1 MLLKLVSC
9 LAVLSIFSVSSQQC
23 ENCSC
28 TVKLTTGKIEG
39 HYAVI
44 NGSVVG
50 RTFLGIPYAEP
61 PLGPLRFAE
70 PKSKESWKDAVLSC
84 HIYKPA
90 CWQNR
95 SRRTKP
101 ARISEDCLYLNV
113 FAGNNC
119 TASEPC
125 PVVIFIHG
133 GEFDFDSPSMFDP
146 NVIHENFAM
155 EDVIFV
161 TVAYRLGVF
170 GFFSTASLEAEG
182 NFGLSDII
190 EAMKWIKREI
200 NAFGGDSSRVTLM
213 GHSSGGSAV
222 SLLTLSPKTENLMEQ
237 AIVMSGSALS
247 PRAFMNDIT
256 PYILLAY
263 RLGCHPLA
271 NAFKHNISAVVECM
285 RAIPADQLDYEY
297 TKMQNGMILSRTSRK
312 KAWLHKPEFELLLN
326 SLILP
331 ISEFGFFTS
340 PRIDG
345 ADGILPIDPI
355 ILMQDRRSMP
365 YLLGTTKGEFTESKN
380 KTAVAAEEQATPLT
394 LLLACKKVLVIWKIR
409 FGRIRQNVKDCFKEY
424 ALKARM
430 SSSSP
435 DMFNWSAAVT
445 QLRNDNGIFWP
456 VYADAVTMRNA
467 GGTVYLY
474 SFDYVKSNFDST
486 PHSVDLTYALGL
498 HKFPFNERDKKIQ
511 KVILTLLINFVKNS
525 DPTPIPIS
533 GVTWKPLTAPDGGNY
548 LSIDDKLEMKPFY
561 HENGMSFWPNLFDA
575 SQIFDKESDFKRKVF
590 HDTASSSTDMPSE
603 VDIETILNIIFVQAE
618 HEGRSASKNAS
629 TKASSGQSSE
639 PWFTDRQQYE
649 IALYWT
655 CIALLVMF
663 LLVGILLLI
672 CCGKS
677 KYSQRRVKC
686 MYEPLTGKNDIKSVP
701 TYQTF

>member
-9 LAVLSIFSVSSQQC
+9 FSVLLLTSVSSQEC

-28 TVKLTTGKIEG
+28 TVRLTTGEIEG
-39 HYAVI
+39 HYAAI

-70 PKSKESWKDAVLSC
+70 ARPKESWKDAVLSC
-84 HIYKPA
+84 HSYKPA

-95 SRRTKP
+95 SRRTKQ

-119 TASEPC
+119 SATEPC

-155 EDVIFV
+155 KNVIFV
-161 TVAYRLGVF
+161 TVAYRLGIF
-170 GFFSTASLEAEG
+170 GFFSTASSEAQG

-190 EAMKWIKREI
+190 EAMKWIKREV

-213 GHSSGGSAV
+213 GHSSGASAV

-247 PRAFMNDIT
+247 PRAFLNDIS
-256 PYILLAY
+256 PYVLLAY

-271 NAFKHNISAVVECM
+271 DAFKHNISAVVECV
-285 RAIPADQLDYEY
+285 RAIPADRLDYEY
-297 TKMQNGMILSRTSRK
+297 TKLQN
-312 KAWLHKPEFELLLN
+312 
-326 SLILP
+326 
-331 ISEFGFFTS
+331 EFGFFTA

-345 ADGILPIDPI
+345 PDGILPVNPI

-365 YLLGTTKGEFTESKN
+365 YLLGTTEGEFAENGTTVATE
-380 KTAVAAEEQATPLT
+380 EQQATPLT
-394 LLLACKKVLVIWKIR
+394 LLLACKKALVIWKIR
-409 FGRIRQNVKDCFKEY
+409 FGRIRQNVKECFKEY
-424 ALKARM
+424 ALKARI

-435 DMFNWSAAVT
+435 GMFNWSAAVR
-445 QLRNDNGIFWP
+445 QLENDNGIFWP
-456 VYADAVTMRNA
+456 VYADAATMRDA

-474 SFDYVKSNFDST
+474 SFDYIRSNFNST
-486 PHSVDLTYALGL
+486 PHSVDLTYVLGL
-498 HKFPFNERDKKIQ
+498 HKFPFDERDKKIQ
-511 KVILTLLINFVKNS
+511 RVILTLLINFVKNS
-525 DPTPIPIS
+525 NPTPIPIA
-533 GVTWKPLTAPDGGNY
+533 GVIWKPLTAPDGGNY

-561 HENGMSFWPNLFDA
+561 HENGLSFWSPLFDA
-575 SQIFDKESDFKRKVF
+575 SQIFDKQRNPKRKPF
-590 HDTASSSTDMPSE
+590 PDAAFSSTDMPSE
-603 VDIETILNIIFVQAE
+603 VDIEAILNIIYVQAE
-618 HEGRSASKNAS
+618 HEVRSASTNAS
-629 TKASSGQSSE
+629 TKASSWQSSE
-639 PWFTDRQQYE
+639 PWFTGSQQNE

-655 CIALLVMF
+655 CIALLVIF
-663 LLVGILLLI
+663 LLVGILLLL
-672 CCGKS
+672 CCGKG
-677 KYSQRRVKC
+677 KYSRHQIKC
-686 MYEPLTGKNDIKSVP
+686 TYEPLTGNNDMKSVP